1 MEPWRGPHV
10 WYIPFSLL
18 STWSKRN
25 KQSNVYWTRSGIWWD
40 SFFLN
45 HLLPQNGCWNNVD
58 SFSSKTVKPDGPV
71 LFLMLSRILEVKDH
85 MTSVAE
91 WQWMAEGVHPQR
103 FAPSVCRT
111 HKGAWKWHVLFLPGC
126 PCNTGFEEPP
136 FRLLPCSCQELQ
148 GCSYTGTE
156 DVCKHGFTLQLFSG
170 CVAKQLF
177 SSCCSC
183 LFCWR

>member
-10 WYIPFSLL
+10 WSIPFSLS